1 MYVRQGSSSV
11 PVSAERHN
19 AKPHALLEH
28 DESPDAAVS
37 VTRKQLAHSR
47 VYFHRELRYFAAVL
61 VQLFLVVSDCEPCF
75 PTVVDPGFQN
85 PVKLLGERF
94 GQLFTAVLDD
104 EVDAA

>member
-1 MYVRQGSSSV
+1 M

-37 VTRKQLAHSR
+37 VTRKPAHFR
-47 VYFHRELRYFAAVL
+47 MNVPRERGNFAAGL
-61 VQLFLVVSDCEPCF
+61 VRLLLVVPDREPRF
-75 PTVVDPGFQN
+75 PAVGGPGFQN
-85 PVKLLGERF
+85 PLKLLDERF